1 MILIKADRAGA
12 SFAAAMSTFSAAAD
26 GPRFE
31 MSQIGRT
38 QDDLMPGDTFVAPPG
53 GEIAPVIW
61 TAVGI
66 FALVA
71 FVGALLA
78 L

>member
-1 MILIKADRAGA
+1 MDRI
-12 SFAAAMSTFSAAAD
+12 FPAAD

-38 QDDLMPGDTFVAPPG
+38 LDDLTPDDAVVAPPG

-61 TAVGI
+61 MAVGV

-71 FVGALLA
+71 FFGALLA